1 MTSAKLGSASPRPDH
16 GPRGS
21 DQGQADAGCNNPH
34 KTLEYASPR
43 NSSPPAGPLINVWR
57 SLLPTTAASTD
68 AQRASVSEDDS
79 EDDELIADLDN
90 LLLIPEAIR
99 STPPP
104 LRPSQVPPLRC
115 PGRPSASSTIFG
127 SPRLLL
133 PKQLAMAQAAK
144 MAAVERHVGHYVAAT
159 TTPASLQAPA
169 QTQVQPHIQRLLSM
183 HNTAGLPYGSPTP
196 PPRGTLCELDW
207 ATGVKRVRS
216 VGAAPSKRQRADTP
230 VGAALA
236 FRAVDTV

>member
-1 MTSAKLGSASPRPDH
+1 MPVRRLVEAPPWQRMTSAKLGSASPRPDH

-21 DQGQADAGCNNPH
+21 DQGEADAGCNNSH

-57 SLLPTTAASTD
+57 SLLPTTAPAD

-115 PGRPSASSTIFG
+115 PGSPSASSTIFG

-133 PKQLAMAQAAK
+133 PKLRRWRPLSDMLDIMSQQ
-144 MAAVERHVGHYVAAT
+144 RQHR
-159 TTPASLQAPA
+159 
-169 QTQVQPHIQRLLSM
+169 QVCKRLRRLKF
-183 HNTAGLPYGSPTP
+183 SPTFNVCY
-196 PPRGTLCELDW
+196 R
-207 ATGVKRVRS
+207 
-216 VGAAPSKRQRADTP
+216 
-230 VGAALA
+230 
-236 FRAVDTV
+236 